1 MITIGLVLLA
11 WIVVAKAMST
21 TIIEM
26 IKKSF
31 FNMKSSLMMFYKL
44 AKSRYH
50 KKRGQA
56 TFLLNPYRRI
66 HTDTIK
72 KLLDDKIIE
81 KIEPNL
87 YIFVILNIGS
97 TMFD

>member
-1 MITIGLVLLA
+1 
-11 WIVVAKAMST
+11 
-21 TIIEM
+21 
-26 IKKSF
+26 
-31 FNMKSSLMMFYKL
+31 MKSSLMIFYKL

-97 TMFD
+97 TMFDYYKYCLCLKLSRITILIRAPSTGMMIM